1 MCLEKRGVEQY
12 TQSIGN
18 DRTLLKF
25 SMPLNEVVL
34 DFHDILKTITSG
46 YASFDYEDDG
56 YHPSQIV
63 KVNKVTIFNSIY
75 SHSMIG
81 VTSFFFSLQLN
92 ILLNGNV
99 VEELSTIVHCT
110 KAREVG
116 KKMCSKLLD
125 IIPRQLFEISIQ
137 AAVGSKILARE
148 NLKPYKKDVT
158 AKLVKK
164 IT

>member
-81 VTSFFFSLQLN
+81 VTSFFF
-92 ILLNGNV
+92 
-99 VEELSTIVHCT
+99 
-110 KAREVG
+110 
-116 KKMCSKLLD
+116 
-125 IIPRQLFEISIQ
+125 
-137 AAVGSKILARE
+137 
-148 NLKPYKKDVT
+148 PYS
-158 AKLVKK
+158 
-164 IT
+164 